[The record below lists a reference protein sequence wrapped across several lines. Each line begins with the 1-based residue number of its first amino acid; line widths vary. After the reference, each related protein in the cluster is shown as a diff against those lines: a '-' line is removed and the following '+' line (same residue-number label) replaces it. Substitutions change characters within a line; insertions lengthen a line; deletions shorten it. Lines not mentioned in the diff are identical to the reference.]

1 MHKQRIK
8 GVYAIADSA
17 VIGDEAFAKS
27 VRAVI
32 NNGASVIQYR
42 AKLANRATRLRQS
55 TLLAELCDQAN
66 IPLIIN
72 DDLELCQR
80 INAAG
85 IHIGQ
90 NDCDLASARRQLG
103 ADKIIGVSCYD
114 DLSRALAAQQSGA
127 SYVAFGALFPSATK
141 PDAVTAPLALLREAK
156 QSLTI
161 PIVAIGGITM
171 ANVQQVIDT
180 GVDAVAVIRGI
191 FATPNPGDITKN
203 MTELFGEY
211 HA

>member
-90 NDCDLASARRQLG
+90 NDCDLASARRQSG